1 MAMPQDLLIPRP
13 RKIEL
18 TGGAMPLTLLHAEA
32 PDLLATEARAADTL
46 FQQMQLWGEA
56 LPCRLLLNTE
66 LPAEGYEL
74 VVAAEGV
81 RIGGGDRAGVFYGIQ
96 TLRQLLEG
104 ARKMR
109 RNELAALRIVDA
121 PEFHWRSCM
130 LDSARHFQSAAQVR
144 EVIDALARYK
154 FNRFHWHLVD
164 HFSWRIGFRRHA
176 EMLESFPGHARSSG
190 YYTPEEIREILAY
203 AAERHIEVIPELE
216 MPGHSSGVFAIH
228 PELACPDGLP
238 IDLTRGE
245 YCIGNPASRRFL
257 GEIIDE
263 TMEIFSGIRYLHLGG
278 DEASPRHWQQCP
290 VCQNAIRNL
299 GLSGERDLEHH
310 FMTELARRVL
320 DHGVRPILW
329 SSLRAYDPRIIM
341 QCWGGRPLDPELSRG
356 SLAGNHSMVRCQ
368 TSWIGAVAAAQM
380 ELALMRGADLIN
392 SRHDYT
398 YLDYPMRRSEPHSSW
413 MPDLPLERVYQFD
426 PLPEETP
433 TGRRSQVLGAEACL
447 WTELV
452 TPDRVMGKLFPRL
465 LAFCETVWTPGE
477 LRDWADFRR
486 RVRHH
491 QR

>member
-13 RKIEL
+13 RNFEL

-81 RIGGGDRAGVFYGIQ
+81 RIAGGDRAGVFYGIQ

-263 TMEIFSGIRYLHLGG
+263 TMEIFSGIRCLHLGG
-278 DEASPRHWQQCP
+278 DEA
-290 VCQNAIRNL
+290 
-299 GLSGERDLEHH
+299 
-310 FMTELARRVL
+310 
-320 DHGVRPILW
+320 
-329 SSLRAYDPRIIM
+329 LR
-341 QCWGGRPLDPELSRG
+341 L
-356 SLAGNHSMVRCQ
+356 
-368 TSWIGAVAAAQM
+368 
-380 ELALMRGADLIN
+380 
-392 SRHDYT
+392 
-398 YLDYPMRRSEPHSSW
+398 
-413 MPDLPLERVYQFD
+413 
-426 PLPEETP
+426 
-433 TGRRSQVLGAEACL
+433 
-447 WTELV
+447 
-452 TPDRVMGKLFPRL
+452 K
-465 LAFCETVWTPGE
+465 
-477 LRDWADFRR
+477 
-486 RVRHH
+486 
-491 QR
+491 